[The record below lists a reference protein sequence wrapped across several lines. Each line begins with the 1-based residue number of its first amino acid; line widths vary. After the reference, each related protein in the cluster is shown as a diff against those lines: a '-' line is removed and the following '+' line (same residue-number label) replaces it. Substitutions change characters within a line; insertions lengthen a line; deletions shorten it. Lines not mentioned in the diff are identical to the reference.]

1 MMHDFSAYPERIRT
15 ALASQ
20 FELSRYLGSQ
30 QMQEWAH
37 LDLTMGQLKTLMVL
51 AGCHDLTV
59 SRVAE
64 ALSLGKPA
72 TSILVDRLVQ
82 LQLVQRTEDP
92 QDRRRTLVT
101 LTEEGRTLTARLR
114 QGSID
119 LIARL
124 VAALDPADLAA
135 WERGLTALLAV
146 IQSTSSES
154 DSRPVGANLVPTTE
168 KPLGHQTAGA

>member
-1 MMHDFSAYPERIRT
+1 MHDFSAYPEHIRK

-20 FELSRYLGSQ
+20 VELSRYLGSQ

-59 SRVAE
+59 SGVAE
-64 ALSLGKPA
+64 ALRLGKPA

-82 LQLVQRTEDP
+82 LQFVQRTEDP
-92 QDRRRTLVT
+92 HDRRRTLVT

-124 VAALDPADLAA
+124 AAALDPADLAA
-135 WERGLTALLAV
+135 WERGLAALLAV
-146 IQSTSSES
+146 AQTTNAEPESRQGGAPLAPTSE
-154 DSRPVGANLVPTTE
+154 N
-168 KPLGHQTAGA
+168 PLGHQKAGA

>member
-1 MMHDFSAYPERIRT
+1 MHDFSAYPEHIRA

-20 FELSRYLGSQ
+20 FELSRYLSSQ

-135 WERGLTALLAV
+135 WERGLNALLAV
-146 IQSTSSES
+146 IQATNADSES
-154 DSRPVGANLVPTTE
+154 RQGGATLVPAAE
-168 KPLGHQTAGA
+168 NPIRHQKAGA